1 MSLDLAPADAFYCL
15 YHNEFAF
22 VWATARRYG
31 VPVASLDDAVQDV
44 FLTAYRRR
52 EQIHFEVSA
61 RAWLHGVTRRVAARY
76 RRSASRLARRLAA
89 VAAVPS
95 GPTST
100 PQERL
105 AAAEELDRLLRGLGR
120 TRAVFEMAEILGMS
134 GPEIASEL
142 GIPVS
147 TVYSRVRL
155 ARAQL
160 ARELGAADLGV
171 ALEDARE
178 RVRPPQEAAQRGW
191 AVLLPCLGSTGTGA
205 GAGLGA
211 LASVREAMTLV
222 IVLAGAAAVIAWPR
236 LRPEEPAQATP
247 QAGAAALETDRSF
260 ALSPRAPPSVED
272 PAPVPAPALTRPG
285 GPSRA
290 DDDRLTAEVAL
301 VDRARAALD
310 RGAVDDA
317 RALLTEHARRFPDG
331 ALADLRGATEV
342 ELLCRLGLAVGAKA
356 RAAELAAAFPRSV
369 VAQRFADFSCRQ

>member
-1 MSLDLAPADAFYCL
+1 
-15 YHNEFAF
+15 
-22 VWATARRYG
+22 
-31 VPVASLDDAVQDV
+31 
-44 FLTAYRRR
+44 
-52 EQIHFEVSA
+52 
-61 RAWLHGVTRRVAARY
+61 
-76 RRSASRLARRLAA
+76 
-89 VAAVPS
+89 
-95 GPTST
+95 
-100 PQERL
+100 
-105 AAAEELDRLLRGLGR
+105 
-120 TRAVFEMAEILGMS
+120 MS

-211 LASVREAMTLV
+211 LASVREAMTLA

-272 PAPVPAPALTRPG
+272 PAPVPAPALTHPG

-290 DDDRLTAEVAL
+290 DDDRHTAEVAL